1 MVFKS
6 LHNQAPTYINDL
18 LKPKKSKYLLRLSN
32 GINRQEQRSKL
43 KNYGDRAFSI
53 CTPQLW
59 NILPDNVK
67 NSPTLDIF
75 KKKLK
80 TYLFNIAFS

>member
-6 LHNQAPTYINDL
+6 LHDEAPTYINDL
-18 LKPKKSKYLLRLSN
+18 LKPKKSKYSLRSSN
-32 GINRQEQRSKL
+32 RINLQEQPSKL

-53 CTPQLW
+53 CTPRLW
-59 NILPDNVK
+59 NILPENVK
-67 NSPTLDIF
+67 NSLTLAIF

-80 TYLFNIAFS
+80 TYLF